1 MFKEIIIWCKNNS
14 GNLWIDIIDLCNLN
28 QGFVSALLAIFTIMI
43 SVLALIT
50 SIQISKMPYRSKLSV
65 IPGYY
70 ELNGVPTMQ
79 LLLVNYGLS
88 TLVIEYIAIKDKRKS
103 WVGGVPINKPIVL
116 KPSEYSEFE
125 ITISDY
131 NGLIQK
137 HALDLN
143 NNMTIEV
150 KVFNG
155 HVLKF
160 KKGFPVG

>member
-28 QGFVSALLAIFTIMI
+28 QGFVSALLTIFTIMI
-43 SVLALIT
+43 SALALIT

-88 TLVIEYIAIKDKRKS
+88 TLVIEYIAIKDKRNS

-150 KVFNG
+150 KEFNG